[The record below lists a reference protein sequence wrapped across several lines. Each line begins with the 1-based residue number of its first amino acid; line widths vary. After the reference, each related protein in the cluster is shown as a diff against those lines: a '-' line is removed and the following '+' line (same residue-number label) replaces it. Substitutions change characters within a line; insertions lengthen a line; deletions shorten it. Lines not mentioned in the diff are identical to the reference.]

1 MRVIAGE
8 AGGRPLKAPPEGVR
22 PTMDRVKGAIFSSL
36 GDRVPGARVLDLFA
50 GSGAMG
56 IEALSRGAASA
67 TFVEANERCVRCV
80 RENLKRAGA
89 GGNVQMMDAFRFL
102 DLYAGEGGFDI
113 IFADPPYAK
122 SPGDPD
128 HAAALAAS
136 EKLAAALSPSG
147 IFVLERQAGSQPL
160 LSPLTPGRTKSYG
173 GSEVLY
179 FLRE

>member
-1 MRVIAGE
+1 MRIIAGE
-8 AGGRPLKAPPEGVR
+8 AGGRPLQAPPEGVR

-67 TFVEANERCVRCV
+67 TFVDTNERCIRCV
-80 RENLKRAGA
+80 RENLRRAGA
-89 GGNVQMMDAFRFL
+89 EASVQAMDAFRFL
-102 DLYAGEGGFDI
+102 DLYAGEDAFDV

-122 SPGDPD
+122 KPGDPD
-128 HAAALAAS
+128 HAAVLATS
-136 EKLAAALSPSG
+136 GKLAAALAPGG
-147 IFVLERQAGSQPL
+147 ILVLERQGGGKPL
-160 LSPLTPGRTKSYG
+160 ASPLAAGRTKSYG

-179 FLRE
+179 FFKE